1 MCILDLHPRVIVM
14 ESNFLSTVFLP
25 LALAIIMFGMGLTL
39 TLADFKRI
47 GLYPKAVAVG
57 LTNQLLLLPVV
68 GFLVASIFPLSPEIA
83 VGLMILAFCPGG
95 ATSNLITHLCKG
107 DVALSITL
115 TAISSIVTIFTI
127 PFLVNFSLQH
137 FLGADS
143 PIHLPIG
150 DSILKILLITIVP
163 TALGMWCFARFPKF
177 TLKAQKSV
185 TMASAVL
192 FVVVVLGA
200 VMAQRDQLGE
210 FFRQAGPAT
219 LALNVIMMGL
229 GYFSGK
235 LLRLRHRQNVAISL
249 ESGLQNGT
257 LAITIALTLLHNSE
271 MSIAPAIY
279 GLIMFFTAGI
289 MIFLVRKVKETED

>member
-1 MCILDLHPRVIVM
+1 M
-14 ESNFLSTVFLP
+14 ESSFLSTVFLP

-47 GLYPKAVAVG
+47 ALYPKAVAVG
-57 LTNQLLLLPVV
+57 LTNQLLLLPII
-68 GFLVASIFPLSPEIA
+68 GFLLANLFPLSPALA
-83 VGLMILAFCPGG
+83 VGFMILAFCPGG

-115 TAISSIVTIFTI
+115 TAVSSIVTIFTI
-127 PFLVNFSLQH
+127 PLLVNFSLEY
-137 FLGADS
+137 FMGATN
-143 PIHLPIG
+143 PVHLPVF
-150 DSILKILLITIVP
+150 DSIVKILLITIVP

-177 TLKAQKSV
+177 TLRAQKSV
-185 TMASAVL
+185 TIASGVL
-192 FVVVVLGA
+192 FVLVVMGA
-200 VMAQRDQLGE
+200 VMAQRDQMGD

-219 LALNVIMMGL
+219 LALNVVMMTL

-257 LAITIALTLLHNSE
+257 LAITIALTLLHNTE

-289 MIFLVRKVKETED
+289 MIFMVRKVRDKEEMAS